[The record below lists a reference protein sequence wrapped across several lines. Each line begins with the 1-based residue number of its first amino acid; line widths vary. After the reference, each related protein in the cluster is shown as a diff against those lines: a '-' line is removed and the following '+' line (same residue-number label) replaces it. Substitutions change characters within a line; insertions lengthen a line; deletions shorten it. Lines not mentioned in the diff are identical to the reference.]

1 MITYTEFIL
10 FVGLVIA
17 IGYAMF
23 WRHEAMTNAHLF
35 KLMVESKDIREQIV
49 GQFEDFKRRQG

>member
-10 FVGLVIA
+10 FFGLVIA
-17 IGYAMF
+17 IGYALF
-23 WRHEAMTNAHLF
+23 WRHEAMTHAHLF

-49 GQFEDFKRRQG
+49 GQFEDYKRRQG